1 MTQADTGGKRALANM
16 FNYKN
21 ILNDIARNDAAPRLI
36 TEEESVELKRCLYE
50 TAVDLDKRCR
60 KHGIKLFLVGGTL
73 LGAARHKG
81 FIPWDDDIDLGLS
94 RKDYE
99 KLKEVFDRD
108 FSDAYELR
116 CPNSPHP
123 NGNRFMQIFK
133 KGTVLKVVGE
143 SNPFQ
148 PQSVSIDVFPYDYVP
163 ENGVIRKFKG
173 IRCNILMFIASCVM
187 DETYMNDEYRN
198 YLNKSKDGKLF
209 ITIRSFC
216 GKVFSWKKPEKWFD
230 AVDIAIRNKKTS
242 LITSATGRR
251 HYFGEIYPTDVFFP
265 FSEIEFEEHSFY
277 APRKWKVYLE
287 GNYGSDFMTPPAE
300 GKRESHFIT
309 EISL

>member
-1 MTQADTGGKRALANM
+1 MANS
-16 FNYKN
+16 FNYKD
-21 ILNDIARNDAAPRLI
+21 ILNEIVRNDEKARTI
-36 TEEESVELKRCLYE
+36 TDEESDQLKQCLYKA
-50 TAVDLDKRCR
+50 AVDLDQRCR
-60 KHGIKLFLVGGTL
+60 KYGIKLFLVGGTL

-94 RKDYE
+94 REDYE
-99 KLKEVFDRD
+99 KLKEVFDKG
-108 FSDAYELR
+108 FSDSYELR

-163 ENGVIRKFKG
+163 ENNVIRKIKG
-173 IRCNILMFIASCVM
+173 IRSNFLMFIASCVM
-187 DETYMNDEYRN
+187 DETYMDDKYRN
-198 YLNKSKDGKLF
+198 FLNKSKDGKLF
-209 ITIRSFC
+209 ITIRRIC
-216 GKVFSWKKPEKWFD
+216 GKVFSFRKPEKWFD
-230 AVDIAIRNKKTS
+230 AVDLAIRNKKTS

-265 FSEIEFEEHSFY
+265 LTEMNFEEHSFY
-277 APRKWKVYLE
+277 APRMWKKYLE
-287 GNYGSDFMTPPAE
+287 GNYGSDYMTPPAK

>member
-1 MTQADTGGKRALANM
+1 MANS
-16 FNYKN
+16 FNYKD
-21 ILNDIARNDAAPRLI
+21 ILNEIARNEGTARSI
-36 TEEESVELKRCLYE
+36 TEGESQQLKLCLYE
-50 TAVDLDKRCR
+50 VAVDLDIRCR

-99 KLKEVFDRD
+99 KLKEVFDKD

-163 ENGVIRKFKG
+163 ESGFIRKFKG
-173 IRCNILMFIASCVM
+173 IRCNILMFIASCV
-187 DETYMNDEYRN
+187 
-198 YLNKSKDGKLF
+198 NKSKDGKLF
-209 ITIRSFC
+209 ITIRRVC
-216 GKVFSWKKPEKWFD
+216 GKAFSWRKPEKWFD

-265 FSEIEFEEHSFY
+265 LTEIAFEEHRFY
-277 APRKWKVYLE
+277 APGKWKTYLE
-287 GNYGSDFMTPPAE
+287 GNYGSDFMTPPAK